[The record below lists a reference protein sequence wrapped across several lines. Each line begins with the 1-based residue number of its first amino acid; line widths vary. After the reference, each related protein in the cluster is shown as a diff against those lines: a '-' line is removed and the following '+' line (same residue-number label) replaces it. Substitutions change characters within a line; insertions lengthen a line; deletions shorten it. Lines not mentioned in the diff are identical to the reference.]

1 MKCEIS
7 EICGDWALEIFQY
20 PAPRKPTIVFFNSR
34 QNALNVKRIL
44 EVDDSIPNAATV
56 CDMQEVVRC
65 KDCKYFQDKYV
76 ELPDGSKRP
85 YKKSESAVPLSVGIN
100 VGSYCARFGY
110 ATVHGYRYGK
120 PSVDETRLYAK
131 PNDFCSYG
139 ERKDEE

>member
-1 MKCEIS
+1 MKCEIH

-65 KDCKYFQDKYV
+65 KDCKSGICINDRYMCKRNAIYDNISKEFHGLCAV
-76 ELPDGSKRP
+76 EED
-85 YKKSESAVPLSVGIN
+85 
-100 VGSYCARFGY
+100 
-110 ATVHGYRYGK
+110 H
-120 PSVDETRLYAK
+120 
-131 PNDFCSYG
+131 FCSYG

>member
-1 MKCEIS
+1 MKSEIR

-65 KDCKYFQDKYV
+65 KDCKYLMFSDMYGECSQAHMGIV
-76 ELPDGSKRP
+76 RPD
-85 YKKSESAVPLSVGIN
+85 
-100 VGSYCARFGY
+100 
-110 ATVHGYRYGK
+110 
-120 PSVDETRLYAK
+120 
-131 PNDFCSYG
+131 DFCSYG
-139 ERKDEE
+139 ERKEGD